1 MKKMLFLLS
10 LFMLVPFVSETK
22 AIQKPAS
29 EPVQEAPVS
38 PAPGRPVTEEMK
50 KFLGTIEKVDD
61 QGKIIVVKGKMMNK
75 EKTLTFVVNGQTKMT
90 KGKAA
95 VTLGDLKKDM
105 QVSIEY
111 KKVMDKM
118 IAVAIEVSIPKKA
131 P

>member
-1 MKKMLFLLS
+1 MKKMFFVLS

-29 EPVQEAPVS
+29 EPVQEAPAS
-38 PAPGRPVTEEMK
+38 PVPGRPVTEEVE

-61 QGKIIVVKGKMMNK
+61 KGKIIVVKGKMMNK
-75 EKTLTFVVNGQTKMT
+75 EKTLTFVVNDQTKMT

-111 KKVMDKM
+111 KKVIDKM
-118 IAVAIEVSIPKKA
+118 FAVGIDVSIPKKA

>member
-1 MKKMLFLLS
+1 MKKMLFVLTLL
-10 LFMLVPFVSETK
+10 MLVTFVSETM

-29 EPVQEAPVS
+29 EPVQEAPTS
-38 PAPGRPVTEEMK
+38 SIPGRPVIEKME

-61 QGKIIVVKGKMMNK
+61 KGKIIVVKGKMMNQ
-75 EKTLTFVVNGQTKMT
+75 EKTLTFVVDDQTKMT

-95 VTLGDLKKDM
+95 IRLGDLKKEM

-111 KKVMDKM
+111 KKLIDQM
-118 IAVAIEVSIPKKA
+118 IAVVIEVSIPKKA